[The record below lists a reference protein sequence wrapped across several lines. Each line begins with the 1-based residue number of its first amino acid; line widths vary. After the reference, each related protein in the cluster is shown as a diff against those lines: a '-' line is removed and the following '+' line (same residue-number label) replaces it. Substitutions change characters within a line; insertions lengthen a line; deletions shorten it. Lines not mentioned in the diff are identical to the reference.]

1 MAHQRRS
8 PQHRTPTTTNGLP
21 PSSRRAYPLR
31 RTHSRTSSHA
41 LSPQSISSLLP
52 HNGSSKDTIM
62 RESNHPVQV
71 GAKRKRVASSNEN
84 AHNHGRPTR
93 SSQKRKRTSTTVPK
107 RYAST
112 SEESESEASE
122 MELDPPSRRT
132 DDEVQEEEDE
142 GEDGADSTDDY
153 LLYSA
158 PHARLN
164 RLKKGDLVRLYNQ
177 GGLPEDPELLTKAE
191 IIEVIIDARQD
202 AASSDYSSDEGNV
215 AGDEDDQDVDPEVS
229 EPPGALRRRATMLEI
244 AKTPTRP
251 LKGRSMSLG
260 TLLHPNSNHTL
271 PSVRRKASLRIVTE
285 SSSRQRSS
293 VNRSSP
299 STSALPSAVS
309 TTRLRSRKVSGPT
322 SVEVRTP
329 SSAGSRGKGKG
340 KSKQVEFID
349 DVVQPTR
356 SSSRRHSKE
365 KERERERM
373 ALAEESDLTELSDL
387 ENHTLPTLPQPSP
400 RRLRSKDRDH
410 SQGLERDHY
419 HADAETTP
427 TPKKKGKGRTQPRSS
442 DEHQERPKRNL
453 PMREEEDELEEAPEG
468 EEGEEEGEEDEEGEG
483 DEGEEEDEER
493 PEDDEEEEGEEEE
506 EDAGE
511 ELEVD
516 IDEENEVDELVSIAS
531 QTPPLS
537 FPENEGD
544 DELEVEEEDVDI
556 EDAEEAVEDDEETI
570 AVEEPRRLRNGKIV
584 GDDDV
589 HMDEDEET
597 AEEDVDL
604 TVATAKTLTRLRKDD
619 LVRLCETRNLEPVG
633 NKRKLAEALLQ
644 WRDRHTGDFSSPSS
658 TGTVRPPSTTRKGRK
673 TRSSARTTSEVPV
686 LLRSHRD
693 QIHTDEPRTPIPGTS
708 KDKEEELELDLESL
722 GLEDRE
728 IPPEKILKLEKIG
741 SGGFKDVFIGKFKGR
756 RIAISE
762 FRGTL
767 SAMDIKE
774 LKLLGGFDHPNIV
787 RFLGVSIPENTKET
801 PVMIVSELCSNGDLF
816 DYVRNVNAP
825 TLHKVLRMMLDIAA
839 GLEYLHTRTPSV
851 IHRDC
856 KSSNILITAKGIAK
870 IADFGL
876 AKVKE
881 STRSMVRSLVG
892 TVNWQAPELRPNITG
907 LRKQWCPEIVD
918 LVERMWS
925 QEPRDRP
932 TMSEVV
938 TTLRELVSRY

>member
-1 MAHQRRS
+1 
-8 PQHRTPTTTNGLP
+8 
-21 PSSRRAYPLR
+21 
-31 RTHSRTSSHA
+31 
-41 LSPQSISSLLP
+41 
-52 HNGSSKDTIM
+52 M

-122 MELDPPSRRT
+122 MELDPPSRRWPADDDSEEEEQE

-202 AASSDYSSDEGNV
+202 ETASLPPSSPPGRTDAASSDYSSDEGNV
-215 AGDEDDQDVDPEVS
+215 AGDEDDQDVEPEVS

-293 VNRSSP
+293 ANRSSP

-322 SVEVRTP
+322 SFEVRTP

-356 SSSRRHSKE
+356 TSSRRHSKE

-400 RRLRSKDRDH
+400 RRLRSKDRDP
-410 SQGLERDHY
+410 SQVLERDHY

-453 PMREEEDELEEAPEG
+453 PMRRAKGKIKSLKESDLEMASQGEEEEEDELEEAPEG
-468 EEGEEEGEEDEEGEG
+468 EEGEGEGEGDEEGEG
-483 DEGEEEDEER
+483 EEGEEEDEEQ
-493 PEDDEEEEGEEEE
+493 EEEEEEGEEEE

-516 IDEENEVDELVSIAS
+516 VDEENEVDELVSTAS

-537 FPENEGD
+537 SRIGRRTPVRQRLRHRKDADEENEGD
-544 DELEVEEEDVDI
+544 DELEVDEEVDGEDGEDVDI

-584 GDDDV
+584 GDEDV
-589 HMDEDEET
+589 HMDEDEDT
-597 AEEDVDL
+597 AEEDGGDGSSAEEHHDEAEEEDMDHEDGPDDGEPTDDDVDL

-673 TRSSARTTSEVPV
+673 TRSSARTTSAVPV
-686 LLRSHRD
+686 LLRSQRD

-762 FRGTL
+762 FRSG
-767 SAMDIKE
+767 SQQAM
-774 LKLLGGFDHPNIV
+774 
-787 RFLGVSIPENTKET
+787 
-801 PVMIVSELCSNGDLF
+801 
-816 DYVRNVNAP
+816 
-825 TLHKVLRMMLDIAA
+825 
-839 GLEYLHTRTPSV
+839 V
-851 IHRDC
+851 I
-856 KSSNILITAKGIAK
+856 
-870 IADFGL
+870 
-876 AKVKE
+876 
-881 STRSMVRSLVG
+881 
-892 TVNWQAPELRPNITG
+892 
-907 LRKQWCPEIVD
+907 
-918 LVERMWS
+918 
-925 QEPRDRP
+925 
-932 TMSEVV
+932 
-938 TTLRELVSRY
+938 